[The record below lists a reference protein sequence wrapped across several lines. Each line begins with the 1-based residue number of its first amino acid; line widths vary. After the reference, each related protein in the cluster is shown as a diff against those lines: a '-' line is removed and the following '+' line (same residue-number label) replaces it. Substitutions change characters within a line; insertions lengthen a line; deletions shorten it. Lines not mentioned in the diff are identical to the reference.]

1 MGSFIGQS
9 PSRIAE
15 HQRFAAAL
23 QQGWR
28 VPFGP
33 LGALTAPLIKIGIR
47 NPFLIRLVAGVL
59 PWLRLR
65 TVLRASC
72 PPDTRGM
79 NRTAGLLALEHLL
92 VGFGHWLRL
101 TRSVCKRRFLII
113 PARAP
118 PPLGGTRFARSDTP
132 RTPLLY

>member
-33 LGALTAPLIKIGIR
+33 LGALTAPLIKAEFGLL
-47 NPFLIRLVAGVL
+47 PHLFLAGLL

-65 TVLRASC
+65 TVFRHPCLQ
-72 PPDTRGM
+72 TRG
-79 NRTAGLLALEHLL
+79 RGIVAA
-92 VGFGHWLRL
+92 
-101 TRSVCKRRFLII
+101 KD
-113 PARAP
+113 P
-118 PPLGGTRFARSDTP
+118 
-132 RTPLLY
+132 